1 MSENIEQSFVR
12 TNNSNFLEME
22 PIYLKTY
29 QSGALQQ
36 KVDTAIAMLKD
47 CMVCPRDCRVN
58 RVKGKKGVCRTGR
71 LAVVSSYNPHFGE
84 EAPLVGTGGS
94 GTIFF
99 TNCNLL
105 CIFCQNYDISHLSH
119 GQEVTA
125 KELAAV
131 MIQLQE
137 MRVENINL
145 VTPTHVTP
153 QFLEALPL
161 AVERGLRL
169 PIVYNSSGYD
179 SVETLRLLDGVVDI
193 YMPDIKFSSSEPAAR
208 YCNAPDYPEVAM
220 AALREMHRQVGD
232 LVLDERGVAFRGL
245 IVRHLVMPDNI
256 AGTRELM
263 NFMAKEISKDTYV
276 NVMAQ
281 YHPAGAANRFPELNR
296 TITDSEYTK
305 AIENTLQS
313 GLHRLDQR
321 RAKFFRW
328 F

>member
-1 MSENIEQSFVR
+1 
-12 TNNSNFLEME
+12 ME

-29 QSGALQQ
+29 QSGSLQQ
-36 KVDTAIAMLKD
+36 KVDTATGMLKE
-47 CMVCPRDCRVN
+47 CVVCPRKCRVN
-58 RVKGKKGVCRTGR
+58 RMKGRKGVCRTGR

-84 EAPLVGTGGS
+84 ENPLVGTGGS

-105 CIFCQNYDISHLSH
+105 CIFCQNYDISHLGH
-119 GQEVTA
+119 GHEVTA
-125 KELAAV
+125 QELAAI
-131 MIQLQE
+131 MIHLQE
-137 MRVENINL
+137 MGVENINL
-145 VTPTHVTP
+145 VTPTHVSP

-161 AVERGLRL
+161 AVERGLHT

-193 YMPDIKFSSSEPAAR
+193 YMPDLKFASGEMSAR
-208 YCNAPDYPEVAM
+208 YCNAPDYPEAAM
-220 AALREMHRQVGD
+220 TALKEMHRQVGD
-232 LVLDERGVAFRGL
+232 LVLNERAIASRGL
-245 IVRHLVMPDNI
+245 LVRHLVMPDNI

-263 NFMAKEISKDTYV
+263 DFISNEISKNTYV

-281 YHPAGAANRFPELNR
+281 YHPAGRANRFPELNR
-296 TITDSEYTK
+296 TITDTEYNQ
-305 AIENTLQS
+305 AIEDTLKS